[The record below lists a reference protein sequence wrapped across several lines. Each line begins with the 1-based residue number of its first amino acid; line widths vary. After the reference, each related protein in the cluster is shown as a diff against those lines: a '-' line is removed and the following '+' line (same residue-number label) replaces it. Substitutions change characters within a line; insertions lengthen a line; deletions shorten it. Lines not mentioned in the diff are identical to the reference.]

1 MYHRQ
6 DEKGL
11 NWEPGGVSSGSG
23 VRRSGVNQGSS
34 RSSETSWAALCRLWR
49 RR

>member
-11 NWEPGGVSSGSG
+11 NWEPGGVRSGSG
-23 VRRSGVNQGSS
+23 VRMSGVNQESS
-34 RSSETSWAALCRLWR
+34 GSSETW
-49 RR
+49 